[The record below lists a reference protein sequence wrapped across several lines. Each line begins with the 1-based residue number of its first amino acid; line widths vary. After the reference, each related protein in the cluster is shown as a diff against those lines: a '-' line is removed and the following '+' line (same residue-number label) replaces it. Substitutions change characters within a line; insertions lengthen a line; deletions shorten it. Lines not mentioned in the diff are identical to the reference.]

1 LAKLW
6 PIMARFKNLWHMHK
20 FLEFAIAAKN
30 YIITHNGKYTQY
42 THNRWQYI
50 QGAAKKVDP

>member
-1 LAKLW
+1 
-6 PIMARFKNLWHMHK
+6 MARFKNLWHMHK